1 MWVYKSPVGLM
12 KIFKNKQ
19 GTYTLLISEDVCGF
33 FNSPIAA
40 ADNVF
45 TFTTGCG
52 DWDDLDGSIDP
63 PTDIFQWKRL

>member
-1 MWVYKSPVGLM
+1 MWLCKGPAGLM
-12 KIFKNKQ
+12 KIFKNEH
-19 GTYTLLISEDVCGF
+19 GTYSLQIGDEVCGF
-33 FNSPIAA
+33 YQSPVAA